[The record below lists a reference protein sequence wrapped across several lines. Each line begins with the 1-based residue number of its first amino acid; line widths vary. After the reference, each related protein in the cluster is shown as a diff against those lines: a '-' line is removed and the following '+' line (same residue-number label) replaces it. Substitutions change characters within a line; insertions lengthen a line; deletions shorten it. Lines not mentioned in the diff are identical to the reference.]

1 MPTLHQIAVTPPAW
15 PLFISVDSKI
25 RVRIRAH
32 TDDYPYLFC
41 QNDRVKFSNH
51 AAKRKERVTC

>member
-25 RVRIRAH
+25 RVRIRAY
-32 TDDYPYLFC
+32 TDDYAYLFC

-51 AAKRKERVTC
+51 AAKRKE